1 MNTLYAFGRYF
12 IEWCCS
18 YLECGYSIRVKK
30 NQDFSLKILAGCCIF
45 GTEALKKS
53 SYSVSMQVNTSLTLI
68 CMYRLQLLTVEEL
81 KLGETKTQEIIK
93 KN

>member
-1 MNTLYAFGRYF
+1 M
-12 IEWCCS
+12 
-18 YLECGYSIRVKK
+18 KK
-30 NQDFSLKILAGCCIF
+30 NQDFSLKILAGCCVF

-53 SYSVSMQVNTSLTLI
+53 SYSVSMQVNTSLTLV
-68 CMYRLQLLTVEEL
+68 CMYGLTVEEL

>member
-1 MNTLYAFGRYF
+1 M
-12 IEWCCS
+12 
-18 YLECGYSIRVKK
+18 KK
-30 NQDFSLKILAGCCIF
+30 NQDFSLKILAGCCVF

-53 SYSVSMQVNTSLTLI
+53 SYTSLTLV
-68 CMYRLQLLTVEEL
+68 CMYSLTVEKL

>member
-18 YLECGYSIRVKK
+18 YSECGYGLRVKK
-30 NQDFSLKILAGCCIF
+30 NQDFSLKILAGCYIF

-53 SYSVSMQVNTSLTLI
+53 SYSVSMQVDTSLTLV
-68 CMYRLQLLTVEEL
+68 CMYSLTVKKL

-93 KN
+93 KD